1 MTVAD
6 IIIENG
12 NLITFG
18 GGTGRAEAIALAGGH
33 ILAVG
38 TNAAVR
44 ETKGPD
50 TRVIDAQ
57 NGTVLPGFI
66 ESHIHLFSGG
76 LELGM
81 LDLST
86 SHDPA
91 TVTAKV
97 QEYAAQQPDAPVLY
111 AIGAHY
117 DLLGAGRSID
127 RHGLDRVIADRPF
140 AVMAADHHT
149 LWANTR
155 ALALAGILQGG
166 NVPEGSEIVMGE
178 DGLAT
183 GELLESGAYE
193 YVLAET
199 ASGGRDLLGMTTG
212 NDPVPPATAGQRA
225 ADKAC
230 LRAGLQ
236 HLAKTG
242 VTTFHNM
249 DGNFYQL
256 ELLSEIEAEGDLLCR
271 GQIPFHLKN
280 YDPIDRLNEADE
292 MRRRYDTDWLWSGRL
307 KLFHDGVV
315 ESGTAAMLRPYPN
328 WPDSTG
334 APLFEPDQFN
344 EICVRADAMGLQICV
359 HAIGDAA
366 VRGTLD
372 GYAAARAANGSR
384 DGRHR
389 IEHIEVLHPDDLPR
403 LRELDVVASVQ
414 PLHAPWGGLFPPPAE
429 GQILHEDQKPL
440 SYACQT
446 IRETGVPMIF
456 SSDWP
461 VVPVEVLPSIGAAV
475 APMSLGGNWTD
486 QRQSLHDALESYTA
500 MGAYAEFNESKK
512 GGLVPGMFADLV
524 ILSGDLDKVA
534 PEDVGSTSVR
544 LTICGGRVTYDADA
558 NWDARQGQF

>member
-12 NLITFG
+12 KLITFG

-57 NGTVLPGFI
+57 GNTVLPGFI

-76 LELGM
+76 LELAM
-81 LDLST
+81 LDLSS
-86 SHDPA
+86 SHDA
-91 TVTAKV
+91 ETVASRV
-97 QEYAAQQPDAPVLY
+97 REYSAQQPDAPVLY

-117 DLLGAGRSID
+117 DLLGAGRPID
-127 RHGLDRVIADRPF
+127 RHGLDRVMPDRPF

-149 LWANTR
+149 LWANTS
-155 ALALAGILQGG
+155 ALELAGILHGAT
-166 NVPEGSEIVMGE
+166 VPEGNEIVMGA

-193 YVLAET
+193 YVLATT

-212 NDPVPPATAGQRA
+212 NDPVPPATPEQRA
-225 ADKAC
+225 ADKAI
-230 LRAGLQ
+230 LRAGLR

-271 GQIPFHLKN
+271 GQVPFHFKN
-280 YDPIDRLNEADE
+280 YDPIDRLDEAAE
-292 MRRRYDTDWLWSGRL
+292 MQRRYNSDWLWSGRL

-334 APLFEPDQFN
+334 APLFTPEQFN
-344 EICVRADAMGLQICV
+344 EICVRADEMGLQISV

-372 GYAAARAANGSR
+372 GYAAARAANGAR
-384 DGRHR
+384 DSRHR

-403 LRELDVVASVQ
+403 LRELDVVASMQ
-414 PLHAPWGGLFPPPAE
+414 PLHAPWGGLFAPSDE

-440 SYACQT
+440 AYACQT

-475 APMSLGGNWTD
+475 APKHLGGNWTD
-486 QRQSLHDALESYTA
+486 QRQNLRDALESYTA

-512 GGLVPGMFADLV
+512 GRLVPGMFADLV
-524 ILSGDLDKVA
+524 ILSDDLDNVA
-534 PEDVGSTSVR
+534 LKDVGKASVQ
-544 LTICGGRVTYDADA
+544 LTICGGRVTYDAGVA
-558 NWDARQGQF
+558 

>member
-12 NLITFG
+12 KLITFG

-38 TNAAVR
+38 SIAEVR
-44 ETKGPD
+44 ETRGPN
-50 TRVIDAQ
+50 TRMIDAQ
-57 NGTVLPGFI
+57 GNTVLPGFI

-86 SHDPA
+86 SHDA
-91 TVTAKV
+91 DSVTALV
-97 QEYAAQQPDAPVLY
+97 REYSAQQPEAPVLY

-117 DLLGAGRSID
+117 DLLGSGQPID
-127 RHGLDRVIADRPF
+127 RHGLDLVMPVRPF

-149 LWANTR
+149 LWANTP
-155 ALALAGILQGG
+155 ALELAGILQGAD
-166 NVPEGSEIVMGE
+166 VPEGSEIAMGA

-183 GELLESGAYE
+183 GELLEAGAYE
-193 YVLAET
+193 YVLAMT

-212 NDPVPPATAGQRA
+212 NDPMPPATPEQRA
-225 ADKAC
+225 ADKAV
-230 LRAGLQ
+230 LRAGLR

-249 DGNFYQL
+249 DGNLYQL

-280 YDPIDRLNEADE
+280 FDPIDRLDEADE
-292 MRRRYDTDWLWSGRL
+292 MRRRYHSDWLWSGRL

-328 WPDSTG
+328 WPESTG
-334 APLFEPDQFN
+334 APLFAPDHFN
-344 EICVRADAMGLQICV
+344 EICVRADAMGLQISV

-372 GYAAARAANGSR
+372 GYAAARAANGPR
-384 DGRHR
+384 DSRHR
-389 IEHIEVLHPDDLPR
+389 VEHIEVLHPDDLPR
-403 LRELDVVASVQ
+403 LRELDVVASMQ
-414 PLHAPWGGLFPPPAE
+414 PLHAPWGGLFPPSEE
-429 GQILHEDQKPL
+429 GQILHEDQIPL
-440 SYACQT
+440 AYACQT

-475 APMSLGGNWTD
+475 VPQSLGGNWTD
-486 QRQSLHDALESYTA
+486 QRQSLQDALESYTA
-500 MGAYAEFNESKK
+500 MGAYAEFNETRK
-512 GGLVPGMFADLV
+512 GRLVPGMFADLV
-524 ILSGDLDKVA
+524 ILSEDLDKIA
-534 PEDVGSTSVR
+534 PEEVSATSIK
-544 LTICGGRVTYDADA
+544 LTICGGRVTYDADVA
-558 NWDARQGQF
+558 

>member
-12 NLITFG
+12 KLITFG
-18 GGTGRAEAIALAGGH
+18 GGPGRAEAIALAEGH

-38 TNAAVR
+38 TNAEVR
-44 ETKGPD
+44 ETRGSD

-57 NGTVLPGFI
+57 KNTVLPGFI

-76 LELGM
+76 FELGL

-86 SHDPA
+86 SHDPE
-91 TVTAKV
+91 TVAARV
-97 QEYAAQQPDAPVLY
+97 REYSAQQPDVPLLY

-117 DLLGAGRSID
+117 DLLGAGRPID
-127 RHGLDRVIADRPF
+127 RHGLDQVMPDRPF

-155 ALALAGILQGG
+155 ALELAGILHGG
-166 NVPEGSEIVMGE
+166 MVSEGSEIVIGA

-183 GELLESGAYE
+183 GELLETGAYE
-193 YVLAET
+193 HVLAKT
-199 ASGGRDLLGMTTG
+199 ASGGRELLGMTTG
-212 NDPVPPATAGQRA
+212 NDPVPPATAAQRA
-225 ADKAC
+225 ADKAF

-256 ELLSEIEAEGDLLCR
+256 ELLAEIEAEGDLLCR

-280 YDPIDRLNEADE
+280 FDPIDRLDEAEE
-292 MRRRYDTDWLWSGRL
+292 MRRRYDSDWLWSGRL

-334 APLFEPDQFN
+334 APLFEADHFN
-344 EICVRADAMGLQICV
+344 EICVRADAMGLQISV

-384 DGRHR
+384 DNRHR

-414 PLHAPWGGLFPPPAE
+414 PLHAPWGGLFGPPKD

-440 SYACQT
+440 AYACQT

-475 APMSLGGNWTD
+475 APKPLGGNWTD
-486 QRQSLHDALESYTA
+486 QRQNLHDVLESYTA
-500 MGAYAEFNESKK
+500 TGAFAEFNEGKK
-512 GGLVPGMFADLV
+512 GRLLPGMFADLV
-524 ILSGDLDKVA
+524 ILSDDLEKVA
-534 PEDVGSTSVR
+534 PEAVGSVSVQ
-544 LTICGGRVTYDADA
+544 LTICGGRVTYDADG
-558 NWDARQGQF
+558 N